1 MSEIHIN
8 NETDRKLQI
17 PLRNDLRNEMD
28 DNDEKSK
35 CFGHFHHSDQREQR
49 GLLNK
54 ILYRIAECI
63 EIHVEVN
70 DKLLDDQALI
80 FLIVLM
86 TYNDDKN

>member
-35 CFGHFHHSDQREQR
+35 CFAHFHPSDQREQR

-54 ILYRIAECI
+54 IFYRIAECI

-70 DKLLDDQALI
+70 KKLFDDQ
-80 FLIVLM
+80 IV
-86 TYNDDKN
+86 DQAA